1 MRIAYLAA
9 GAGDMYCGSCLQ
21 SNTLVRALRASGED
35 ALLVPM
41 YTPLRADEP
50 IAGRQEIAF
59 GGLNVFLQQVS
70 PLFGFMPSAIERW
83 FDRPGLLQW
92 LGRRA
97 GSTRPETL
105 GPLTLSMLQGESG
118 RQRKELDKLVSL
130 MRQEVQPEVIH
141 LANVLLVGVADRLR
155 RELGVPVVATL
166 AGEDG
171 FLDRIPSPY
180 RELSRRELSA
190 RCARLDAL
198 VAMNHYYADF
208 MVEYLGVPRER
219 IRVILP
225 GLSLEGYPAPD
236 GGEDAVSGRI
246 DTSAESDALESPG
259 PMTIGYF
266 SRICEEKGL
275 HLLVEAFR
283 LLCADDAMPPL
294 KLHAAGSLT
303 AADRSYLRQIERR
316 LRDSGLLDRFCYHGE
331 LDRAGKIAFL
341 RSLDVLAAPSL
352 QRECKGLAVLE
363 AWAAGV
369 PCVVP
374 EHGAFGEMIGR
385 TGGGR
390 LCRPSDVESLA
401 VELKALI
408 LNRPEARE
416 LGRRGQRVVH
426 QQHRAEA
433 TARQTAELYREL
445 LNAKR

>member
-50 IAGRQEIAF
+50 IAGREEIAF
-59 GGLNVFLQQVS
+59 GGVNVYLQQAS
-70 PLFGFMPSAIERW
+70 PIFGFMPATFERW
-83 FDRPGLLQW
+83 LDRPGLLRW

-105 GPLTLSMLQGESG
+105 GPLTLSMLQGENG
-118 RQRKELDKLVSL
+118 RQRKELDKLVEV
-130 MRQEVQPEVIH
+130 MRREVQPEVIH
-141 LANVLLVGVADRLR
+141 LANVLLVGVADRLG
-155 RELGVPVVATL
+155 RELGVPVVASL

-180 RELSRRELSA
+180 GELCRRELSA

-208 MVEYLGVPRER
+208 MAEYLGVPRAR
-219 IRVILP
+219 IRVIPP

-236 GGEDAVSGRI
+236 DGDDVVAETAEASQQAERSGAGAPV
-246 DTSAESDALESPG
+246 TV
-259 PMTIGYF
+259 GYF

-283 LLCADDAMPPL
+283 LLCDDDALPPL

-303 AADRSYLRQIERR
+303 AADRSYLRRIERR
-316 LRDSGLLDRFCYHGE
+316 LRDCDLLDRFCYHGE
-331 LDRAGKIAFL
+331 LDRAGKIVFL
-341 RSLDVLAAPSL
+341 QSLDVLAAPSL

-369 PCVVP
+369 PCVLP

-390 LCRPSDVESLA
+390 LCRPNDAESLA
-401 VELKALI
+401 AELKALI
-408 LNRPEARE
+408 VNRPEARE
-416 LGRRGQRVVH
+416 LGRRAQRVVH
-426 QQHRAEA
+426 QQHRAET